1 MSFISNS
8 DSLRTVDDDRGIEL
22 KVRSGG
28 SDGTKSFQ
36 FVSTSGDREALAGFS
51 ARLEPRPRMPQD
63 EVKSPVVQEVS
74 TWKVMSADIPGF
86 LLPDRT
92 LDETID
98 IVREALLSYR
108 ALHGIG
114 SEQTEYRVEIS
125 QLIYGLVR

>member
-28 SDGTKSFQ
+28 SDGVESFQ

-63 EVKSPVVQEVS
+63 DVKSPDIEEIS
-74 TWKVMSADIPGF
+74 TWKVMSGDIPGF
-86 LLPDRT
+86 FLPGHT

-98 IVREALLSYR
+98 IVREALLSYKLVHGLGFER
-108 ALHGIG
+108 A
-114 SEQTEYRVEIS
+114 EYRVEIS
-125 QLIYGLVR
+125 RLITDL

>member
-28 SDGTKSFQ
+28 SDGEKSFQ

-51 ARLEPRPRMPQD
+51 ARLEPRPRVPQD
-63 EVKSPVVQEVS
+63 DVKSPDIEEIA
-74 TWKVMSADIPGF
+74 TWKVMSGNIPGF
-86 LLPDRT
+86 FLPGHT

-98 IVREALLSYR
+98 IVREALLSYK
-108 ALHGIG
+108 LVHGLG
-114 SEQTEYRVEIS
+114 FERTEFRVEIS
-125 QLIYGLVR
+125 KLITDL

>member
-1 MSFISNS
+1 MSFISNT
-8 DSLRTVDDDRGIEL
+8 DSLRTVDNDRGIEL

-36 FVSTSGDREALAGFS
+36 FVSTSDDQDVLAGFL
-51 ARLEPRPRMPQD
+51 AILEPRRRMPQD
-63 EVKSPVVQEVS
+63 DVKSPDIEEIS
-74 TWKVMSADIPGF
+74 TWKVMSGDIPGF